1 MPVLTLELA
10 MEICIICK
18 QPLGTSPASILGEK
32 GSTTIN
38 QASEARNDT
47 IHSVPQQQ
55 VHQECRRKY
64 CNPDQIAKAAKLA
77 KQGHGA
83 VIDTGRHVQSI
94 KGARSYFE
102 ERSLERAPFEN
113 TGAEAGARSFVQ
125 MSIIQ
130 IIESIHEW
138 DCQNS
143 FALSGV
149 RINRS
154 EIN

>member
-1 MPVLTLELA
+1 MP
-10 MEICIICK
+10 
-18 QPLGTSPASILGEK
+18 
-32 GSTTIN
+32 
-38 QASEARNDT
+38 DT
-47 IHSVPQQQ
+47 
-55 VHQECRRKY
+55 
-64 CNPDQIAKAAKLA
+64 
-77 KQGHGA
+77 
-83 VIDTGRHVQSI
+83 QSI

-113 TGAEAGARSFVQ
+113 TGARSFVQ

-130 IIESIHEW
+130 IIESIHKW